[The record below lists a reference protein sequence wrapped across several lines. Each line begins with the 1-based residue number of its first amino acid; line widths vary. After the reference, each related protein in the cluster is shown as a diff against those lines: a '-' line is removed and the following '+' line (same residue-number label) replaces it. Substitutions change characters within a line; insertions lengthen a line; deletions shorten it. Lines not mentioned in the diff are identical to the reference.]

1 MSNGPSTEELE
12 QRIDDLETRLDATIT
27 KIQLLVAGGI
37 ALPLVLMTFLF
48 SLEAGIFIGLT
59 VLFVGAAVWRQTRG

>member
-1 MSNGPSTEELE
+1 MSNEPSTEELE

-37 ALPLVLMTFLF
+37 ALP
-48 SLEAGIFIGLT
+48 SS
-59 VLFVGAAVWRQTRG
+59 